1 LNNLLR
7 RHQETSVTTPEILH
21 CQERGVS
28 LLNQYIIIFK
38 ATNPL
43 CTPFNIILQDLTN
56 ATKPAPLLYSTTHEN
71 IRIERLASD
80 IFCSIRRTGFSY
92 DSRQQYESP
101 GQFIPPLPVFPRK
114 YMKSELMN
122 DTRPGSIHAWHPSE
136 WIPKEIFS
144 QWFLHFIKQ
153 TKPTKNI
160 LLSRYWT
167 GTGGYYFCSRESC
180 WHHLPPTSQQSQ
192 NVPLDK
198 SFMKP
203 LKICYSQETE
213 IYIQS
218 NLRRASH
225 HLLPNWRTFRQCIQ
239 ASCNKKD
246 SG

>member
-1 LNNLLR
+1 MMERKFWGLTIADVMCLAYQLVVRNRIKNKFCTGNEKTGRKLLNNLLR

-122 DTRPGSIHAWHPSE
+122 DTRPGSIHA
-136 WIPKEIFS
+136 
-144 QWFLHFIKQ
+144 
-153 TKPTKNI
+153 
-160 LLSRYWT
+160 
-167 GTGGYYFCSRESC
+167 
-180 WHHLPPTSQQSQ
+180 
-192 NVPLDK
+192 
-198 SFMKP
+198 
-203 LKICYSQETE
+203 
-213 IYIQS
+213 
-218 NLRRASH
+218 
-225 HLLPNWRTFRQCIQ
+225 
-239 ASCNKKD
+239 
-246 SG
+246 